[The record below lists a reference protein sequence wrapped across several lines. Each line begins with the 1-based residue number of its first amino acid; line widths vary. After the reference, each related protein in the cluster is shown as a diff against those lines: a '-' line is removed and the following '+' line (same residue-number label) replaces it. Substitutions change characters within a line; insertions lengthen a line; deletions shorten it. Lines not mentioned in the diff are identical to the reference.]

1 MKRQQSFTN
10 DKPSLFVIATPIGNL
25 QEISKRCIEVLESV
39 DCVFC
44 EDTRVSSKIMQHL
57 SIKKSLYSAFEN
69 KELEAAANIISMLK
83 NNKNVAL
90 VSDAGYPG
98 ISDPGQKIIKK
109 VIDEDFNVVVIN
121 GPSALIQSVIA
132 SGFSTDHFYFY
143 GFLDAKPTRR
153 KKELEKLKD
162 FEDTLIFYQ
171 SPHKIKESLQD
182 FLEVFGNRNI
192 CLCRELTK
200 KFEEYIRGTVSEVL
214 EICESLKGEMVL
226 VVEGKK
232 TEKRKLDES
241 VIDLID
247 LKIKEGKTT
256 NQAIKEVAKELDL
269 SKNEVYDFYH
279 IGG

>member
-241 VIDLID
+241 VIELID